1 MGGWILPVGLLI
13 REKTAIENPFM
24 FSPEASFEFG
34 FCDLEKKGECEWLSA
49 RIF

>member
-1 MGGWILPVGLLI
+1 MELLQYGRVDIPVGLLI

-34 FCDLEKKGECEWLSA
+34 FVTWKK
-49 RIF
+49 